1 MCYICECEEKNIQ
14 PDISLTF
21 LDCWGCTSL
30 TTIPNT
36 IVNINVLVCKGCTSL
51 TTIPNNIYHVNSANC
66 KWIERNSSN
75 IKKLKECQ
83 SISRNYI
90 KRRREKIWETLQL
103 PKCLK
108 GIVFTYIV

>member
-1 MCYICECEEKNIQ
+1 MCYICNCEEKNIQ
-14 PDISLTF
+14 PDISLTI
-21 LDCWGCTSL
+21 L
-30 TTIPNT
+30 N
-36 IVNINVLVCKGCTSL
+36 CKGCTSL

-83 SISRNYI
+83 SISRKYI
-90 KRRREKIWETLQL
+90 KRRREKIWNTLPL

-108 GIVFTYIV
+108 GIVLLYI